1 MQPIK
6 SLIKDAFMIVKMKTS
21 NWINNIY
28 TYFINLDNLRTIAE
42 KINTIYNTSFLKFS
56 FLKI

>member
-1 MQPIK
+1 
-6 SLIKDAFMIVKMKTS
+6 MIVKMKTS